1 MNIFYTNSGP
11 NTYKAFNESFSRA
24 MPDTA
29 GFKEKSDDE
38 KLTYLS
44 ELMYSS
50 EEGAKEEFGTLLK
63 LLPVHLV
70 FGTYQRD
77 VDALQHVL
85 LSSFVLQMCYRCATH
100 CPVQKSK
107 FYQIKLDRCICK
119 AFQ

>member
-1 MNIFYTNSGP
+1 
-11 NTYKAFNESFSRA
+11 

-29 GFKEKSDDE
+29 GFNEKSDDE

-70 FGTYQRD
+70 FDTYRN
-77 VDALQHVL
+77 
-85 LSSFVLQMCYRCATH
+85 
-100 CPVQKSK
+100 
-107 FYQIKLDRCICK
+107 
-119 AFQ
+119 

>member
-1 MNIFYTNSGP
+1 
-11 NTYKAFNESFSRA
+11 

-63 LLPVHLV
+63 LLPVNLV
-70 FGTYQRD
+70 FDTSKKRVSISRD
-77 VDALQHVL
+77 MDVLQHVL
-85 LSSFVLQMCYRCATH
+85 
-100 CPVQKSK
+100 
-107 FYQIKLDRCICK
+107 
-119 AFQ
+119 

>member
-1 MNIFYTNSGP
+1 MT
-11 NTYKAFNESFSRA
+11 
-24 MPDTA
+24 DTA

-70 FGTYQRD
+70 FDTYQN
-77 VDALQHVL
+77 
-85 LSSFVLQMCYRCATH
+85 
-100 CPVQKSK
+100 
-107 FYQIKLDRCICK
+107 
-119 AFQ
+119 